1 MEFQPI
7 LHHPGAVKP
16 NRALQ
21 CVRTVLLLSMKTK
34 GGQWSL
40 MRHVQCCEKGLG
52 QGSLLGPIPRQRNH
66 RELGSPNTVPG
77 GTWPFW
83 LRKSHS

>member
-16 NRALQ
+16 AEQ

-40 MRHVQCCEKGLG
+40 MRHVHCCEKGLG
-52 QGSLLGPIPRQRNH
+52 RSSLLGAIPRQRNH

-77 GTWPFW
+77 GLGHFG
-83 LRKSHS
+83 

>member
-16 NRALQ
+16 AEQ

-40 MRHVQCCEKGLG
+40 MRHVHCCEKGESLS
-52 QGSLLGPIPRQRNH
+52 SLLGPIPRQRNH
-66 RELGSPNTVPG
+66 RELGSQPPSLG
-77 GTWPFW
+77 G
-83 LRKSHS
+83 LG

>member
-16 NRALQ
+16 AEQ

-52 QGSLLGPIPRQRNH
+52 QGSLLGSIPRQRNH

-77 GTWPFW
+77 GLGHFG
-83 LRKSHS
+83 